1 MSKET
6 VQRLFEFVLLMLM
19 LASVGAGGYAE
30 LSGGSNSLEGN
41 RLGWFG
47 SSGFT

>member
-19 LASVGAGGYAE
+19 LASVGTGGYAE